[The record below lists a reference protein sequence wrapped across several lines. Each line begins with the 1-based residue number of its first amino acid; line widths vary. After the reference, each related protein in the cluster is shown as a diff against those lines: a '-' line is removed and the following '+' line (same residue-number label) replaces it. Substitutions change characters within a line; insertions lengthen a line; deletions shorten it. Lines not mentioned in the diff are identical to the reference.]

1 MYATADIMTAR
12 FGQREVLSLSDR
24 DRTGEINATVLSDA
38 LDDASSEIDTY
49 LAGRYA
55 LPLDPAPKMLAG
67 ICCDIARYRLCGGE
81 TVMTEEIRQR
91 YTDAVRFLRLVA
103 SGEVTL
109 GANAAGAVAEPDN
122 SIQFV
127 TGTRVFGRDSR

>member
-1 MYATADIMTAR
+1 MYATADTMTAR

-24 DRTGEINATVLSDA
+24 GNTGEVDTTVLSDA

-55 LPLDPAPKMLAG
+55 LPLDPAPKMLTG
-67 ICCDIARYRLCGGE
+67 LCCDIARYRLCGGE
-81 TVMTEEIRQR
+81 TVMTDEIRQR
-91 YTDAVRFLRLVA
+91 YKDAVSFLKLVA
-103 SGEVTL
+103 SGDVTL
-109 GANAAGAVAEPDN
+109 GANAAGVVAEPAN

-127 TGTRVFGRDSR
+127 TGTRVFGRENR

>member
-1 MYATADIMTAR
+1 MYATVDIMTAR

-24 DRTGEINATVLSDA
+24 DGTGEVNATVLADA

-55 LPLDPAPKMLAG
+55 LPLDPAPKMLGG

-91 YTDAVRFLRLVA
+91 YKDAVSFLKLVA
-103 SGEVTL
+103 SGDVTL
-109 GANAAGAVAEPDN
+109 GVTATGAVAQPDN
-122 SIQFV
+122 PIQFV
-127 TGTRVFGRDSR
+127 TGTRVFGRENR